1 MSDEDKPE
9 GPVDS
14 TTRAEIDHDA
24 AKLLAREQVG
34 DKTLHRSFELTR
46 GDVDEGDRRIEMT
59 MSSEE
64 PVERWFGIEIL
75 DHGRG
80 SIELDF
86 MESGRA
92 PMLLDHDTRQQIGV
106 VESVT
111 LDAKARRLR
120 ATARFGKR
128 GLADDVFSDVA
139 DGIRGNVSIG
149 YRINEMV
156 MEERNKDK
164 DDTFR
169 AVKWQPM
176 EVSIVSIPADR
187 TVGVDRGEPP
197 LAETEP
203 PADAGIVETDKREQ
217 ETMSD
222 KTDDILVGKDGSRGG
237 VSEEAK
243 AEFTRQREDA
253 VKAAQ
258 RDAADITELGAKHN
272 QQEMARNA
280 LRDGKT
286 IAEFRGMLLDV
297 IGNKPLE
304 SQEIGAGKRDIE
316 EFSMMRLFRALADPQ
331 SRSATEAAGL
341 ELEMCRTAADMAGR
355 SAQGTV
361 IPVDVLNTWGQR
373 DLNTTDDAN
382 IVFDDTRPGSFI
394 EILRNASSVMQA
406 GATRLT
412 GLQGDVKIPKKLTT
426 SSPGWVST
434 EGSAVGETEPTFGQV
449 PLAPKLV
456 GGFTDVTR
464 QMLQQSSLGM
474 EGLIRSDLAATIA
487 LAIDLGALEG
497 SGASGQ
503 PTGIKN
509 TSGIN
514 APTAFAAANPT
525 FAEVVAMETA
535 VAEDNALMGNLAYIL
550 DANMRGAL
558 KTTEKA
564 TNTGM
569 FVYEDG
575 RMNGYSGIMSNQVT
589 SGDLYF
595 GNFSD
600 LLLGFWGG
608 LDILV
613 DPYTASTTG
622 TVRIVAMQTVDAAVR
637 NAVSFA
643 VNNDGV

>member
-1 MSDEDKPE
+1 MSDKKEF
-9 GPVDS
+9 
-14 TTRAEIDHDA
+14 DHDA
-24 AKLLAREQVG
+24 AKMLARERTEG
-34 DKTLHRSFELTR
+34 KIIHRSFDLTR
-46 GDVDEGDRRIEMT
+46 EAVDVDSRRVEMT

-75 DHGRG
+75 DHGDRK
-80 SIELDF
+80 SIDLDF

-92 PMLLDHDTRQQIGV
+92 PLLLDHDTRQQIGV

-120 ATARFGKR
+120 ATVRFGKR
-128 GLADDVFSDVA
+128 GLADDVFSDVT
-139 DGIRGNVSIG
+139 DGIRGNVSVG
-149 YRINEMV
+149 YRILELIQ
-156 MEERNKDK
+156 EKQTKDGE
-164 DDTFR
+164 DTYR
-169 AVKWQPM
+169 ATEWQPM
-176 EVSIVSIPADR
+176 EVSIVSVPADR
-187 TVGVDRGEPP
+187 TVGIGREEEP
-197 LAETEP
+197 LAEPELSA
-203 PADAGIVETDKREQ
+203 PADVIETDKREF

-222 KTDDILVGKDGSRGG
+222 NKDDILVGKDGQRGEISDEARSRY
-237 VSEEAK
+237 EQ
-243 AEFTRQREDA
+243 QRKDA
-253 VKAAQ
+253 VTAAR
-258 RDAADITELGAKHN
+258 RDAADIEELGAKHN
-272 QQEMARNA
+272 QQDLARKA

-286 IAEFRGMLLDV
+286 AAEFRGELLDV

-304 SQEIGAGKRDIE
+304 SMEIGANKREIDD
-316 EFSMMRLFRALADPQ
+316 FSMMRLFRALSDPQ
-331 SRSATEAAGL
+331 SRSAADAAGL
-341 ELEMCRTAADMAGR
+341 ELEMCRAAADKLGR

-394 EILRNASSVMQA
+394 EILRNSSSVMQA

-426 SSPGWVST
+426 SAPGWVAT
-434 EGSAVGETEPTFGQV
+434 EGGAVGETEPTFGQV
-449 PLAPKLV
+449 SLAPKLV
-456 GGFTDVTR
+456 GGYTDVTR

-487 LAIDLGALEG
+487 LAIDLGALQG
-497 SGASGQ
+497 SGSSGQ

-514 APTAFAAANPT
+514 APTSFAAANPT

-569 FVYEDG
+569 FVYDNG

-613 DPYTASTTG
+613 DPYTSSTTG
-622 TVRIVAMQTVDAAVR
+622 TVRIVAMQTVDVAVR
-637 NAVSFA
+637 HAVSFA
-643 VNNDGV
+643 VNNDGA